1 MLFNQDARY
10 YAQKIK
16 DGHYLPSDL
25 VAMAIENIETL
36 NPQLNAVN
44 HYFFDYARQLAKDYD
59 KKLENLSA
67 IERQKLPPFFG
78 VPFLLK
84 DLGQNLAGF
93 PSTDGA
99 QITHDNLAAAT
110 VPYTKKVLAAGFI
123 IVGRTNVPEF
133 GLKTVSD
140 SSYYG
145 TVRHPLKANYNPG
158 GSSGGAAAA
167 VKSGMVPIAGASDA
181 GGSIR
186 VPASD
191 CGLIGLKPSQGRIAD
206 GQTLYHSL
214 NNLGVNFV
222 LSKSI
227 EDSFAFLKACQ
238 GRGEDGD
245 KALIP
250 ISESALTLPDKPL
263 RVAYLDQD
271 LFGKNLD
278 QASKDLID
286 KGISGLQNLGA
297 QVDKV
302 TLDLDGREILTR
314 YYHCLLVETGYA
326 LTHFIAHPE
335 KISFDSVDPLTWL
348 AYKLGPQLPAFTY
361 VELRQSANE
370 IYKALEELFGHYD
383 VLLTP
388 STAGSAMANED
399 LPLSNALLA
408 KIRDID
414 DLSITDQKQVVQA
427 AFDHY
432 YLRTPYSQWLNIS
445 GHPAI
450 SLPIKPQTGQMSR
463 GLQVIGKMGA
473 DYELLQVGKLFAENN
488 LLEDQSLQAIKEN

>member
-1 MLFNQDARY
+1 MLFNRDARY
-10 YAQKIK
+10 YAQEIK
-16 DGHYLPSDL
+16 NGRYLPSDL
-25 VAMAIENIETL
+25 VAMAIKNIETL

-44 HYFFDYARQLAKDYD
+44 HYFFDYALRLANDYD
-59 KKLENLSA
+59 KKLENLSGT
-67 IERQKLPPFFG
+67 ERQELPPFFG

-99 QITHDNLAAAT
+99 QITHDNLAEAT
-110 VPYTKKVLAAGFI
+110 DPYTKKVLAAGFI

-133 GLKTVSD
+133 GLKTVAD
-140 SSYYG
+140 SAYYG
-145 TVRHPLKANYNPG
+145 RVRHPLKPNYNPG

-206 GQTLYHSL
+206 GQSLYHSL

-222 LSKSI
+222 LSKSM

-238 GRGEDGD
+238 GRVEDGD
-245 KALIP
+245 KSLAP
-250 ISESALTLPDKPL
+250 ICESELTLPDKPL
-263 RVAYLDQD
+263 RVAYLDHD
-271 LFGKNLD
+271 LFGENLD

-286 KGISGLQNLGA
+286 QGITALQDSGA

-302 TLDLDGREILTR
+302 SLDLDGREILTR

-335 KISFDSVDPLTWL
+335 NISFDSVDPLAWL
-348 AYKLGPQLPAFTY
+348 AYKLGPKLPAFAY
-361 VELRQSANE
+361 VELRQSANA
-370 IYKALEELFGHYD
+370 IYKALEDLFVDYD
-383 VLLTP
+383 FLLTP
-388 STAGSAMANED
+388 STAGPAMANED

-408 KIRDID
+408 KIRDVHN
-414 DLSITDQKQVVQA
+414 LSITDQEQVMQA

-432 YLRTPYSQWLNIS
+432 YLRTPYCQWLNIS

-473 DYELLQVGKLFAENN
+473 DYELLQVGKLFADND
-488 LLEDQSLQAIKEN
+488 LLEDQSIQAI